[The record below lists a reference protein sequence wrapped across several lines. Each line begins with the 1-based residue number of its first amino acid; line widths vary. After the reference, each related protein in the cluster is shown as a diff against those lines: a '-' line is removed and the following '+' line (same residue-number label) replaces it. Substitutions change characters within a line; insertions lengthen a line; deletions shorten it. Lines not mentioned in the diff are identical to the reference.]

1 MTDPEKAV
9 VAGLVLFFLGGSLL
23 AAVAVVDRTALPVV
37 GLVYLL
43 VAVVLLRRLFR
54 AEQPPR

>member
-1 MTDPEKAV
+1 MPDPEKAV

-23 AAVAVVDRTALPVV
+23 AAVAVLDRSALPVV

-43 VAVVLLRRLFR
+43 IAAALLRRLFR
-54 AEQPPR
+54 AEKPGE